1 MVVDVKLTVNMLQR
15 IPLFAGLNRRQLES
29 LARRFVERKFDAGE
43 TIVTQGRGGEGFF
56 VVISG
61 RAEAIREHADGEK
74 TVLNP
79 LEPGDFFGEMAL
91 LSEGIRTASVVATEP
106 TTCLVL
112 ARWDFLGVLRED
124 AEMAVVIL
132 QELAERFVRVL
143 NTL

>member
-1 MVVDVKLTVNMLQR
+1 MVVDVKMTVELLQR
-15 IPLFAGLNRRQLES
+15 TPLFSGLNKRQLEGM
-29 LARRFVERKFDAGE
+29 AKRFVERKFDAGE

-56 VVISG
+56 VVVSG

-91 LSEGIRTASVVATEP
+91 LSEGIRTASVVTTEP

-112 ARWDFLGVLRED
+112 ARWDFLSLMRED
-124 AEMAVVIL
+124 ADMAVTIV